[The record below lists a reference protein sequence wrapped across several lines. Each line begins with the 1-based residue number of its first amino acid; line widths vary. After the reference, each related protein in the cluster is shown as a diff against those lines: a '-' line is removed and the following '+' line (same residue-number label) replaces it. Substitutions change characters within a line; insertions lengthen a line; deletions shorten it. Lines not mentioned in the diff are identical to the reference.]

1 VFDEEYADKS
11 SKSLCSKLKSKHRK
25 KKKKKKKK
33 KQQQKNVDIKYSAHG
48 AFLE

>member
-25 KKKKKKKK
+25 KKKKK
-33 KQQQKNVDIKYSAHG
+33 QQQKNVDIKYSAHG